1 MDREAIRRRV
11 VWILYNHDLQEALL
25 KDQLERASI
34 TLAEDLERI
43 YGAVGLK
50 GVSYDDTKVLSS
62 IKDDA
67 RIATVIALAD
77 DRREHFEDLER
88 TIRMELE
95 AIESVHRLVCLADDM
110 DKAVL
115 LALYYPRR
123 TYAEAGRIL
132 GYSIRAVTR
141 FRSVAIEHLVDYICH
156 ES

>member
-1 MDREAIRRRV
+1 MDRDAIRRRV
-11 VWILYNHDLQEALL
+11 VWILYNHDLQESLL
-25 KDQLERASI
+25 KDQLERSSI
-34 TLAEDLERI
+34 ALAEDLDRI

-50 GVSYDDTKVLSS
+50 GVSYEDTKVLSS

-67 RIATVIALAD
+67 RIATVIALAE
-77 DRREHFEDLER
+77 DRREHYDSLQK

-95 AIESVHRLVCLADDM
+95 AIESVYRLVCLADDM

-115 LALYYPRR
+115 LALYYPKR

-141 FRSVAIEHLVDYICH
+141 FRSVAIEHLVDIICR